1 MEEKIR
7 RLGYNRAAPSTPIG
21 RREQPAQEVGCR
33 PVARQAHAARGAQ
46 KKAIR
51 PAQRRAAAQWL
62 IEEYRISIRRA
73 SAVVVLARSTFSY
86 QPVDKPQDRLLSA
99 RITDIAHARVRYG
112 FWRIYILLRREG
124 WVVNHK
130 RVYRLYKQLGL
141 NLRSK
146 RPRRNRTGAH
156 RLDRIEPQTPHQS
169 WSMDFVADQLFD
181 GRRFRALTVVDNY
194 SRTCLAI
201 HAGQSI
207 KGTDVT
213 EIMEGLRQR
222 YGQTPDRIQ
231 VDNGSE
237 FISKALD
244 RWAYDHGVTLDF
256 SRPGKPTDNPYIESF
271 NGSFRDEC
279 LNLHWF
285 LSLPDAQEKIEEWRK
300 EYNSFRPHSS
310 LGDLTPNEYL
320 KQHAIPSDS
329 LLLTG
334 Q

>member
-1 MEEKIR
+1 
-7 RLGYNRAAPSTPIG
+7 
-21 RREQPAQEVGCR
+21 
-33 PVARQAHAARGAQ
+33 
-46 KKAIR
+46 
-51 PAQRRAAAQWL
+51 
-62 IEEYRISIRRA
+62 
-73 SAVVVLARSTFSY
+73 
-86 QPVDKPQDRLLSA
+86 
-99 RITDIAHARVRYG
+99 
-112 FWRIYILLRREG
+112 
-124 WVVNHK
+124 
-130 RVYRLYKQLGL
+130 
-141 NLRSK
+141 
-146 RPRRNRTGAH
+146 
-156 RLDRIEPQTPHQS
+156 
-169 WSMDFVADQLFD
+169 MDFVADQLFD

-194 SRTCLAI
+194 SRKCLAI

-231 VDNGSE
+231 VNNGSE

-271 NGSFRDEC
+271 NGSLRDEC

-285 LSLPDAQEKIEEWRK
+285 LSLPDAREKIEVWRK
-300 EYNSFRPHSS
+300 DYNSFRPHSS

-320 KQHAIPSDS
+320 NQQTVPENS